1 MEVVVLMRITVR
13 RRSGLRNERILTLIA
28 LKWKGK
34 VIQLRMVDEAIPM
47 LLIMSGQAVGQTGR
61 WLIGLGLAKILYF
74 IAVENKTKS

>member
-28 LKWKGK
+28 LKWKEK

-47 LLIMSGQAVGQTGR
+47 LLIMSGQAVGQTGW

-74 IAVENKTKS
+74 IELFDV